1 MLRIRQNFIWISVC
15 AALLIGVASIAPRP
29 MAIGAQKGAENSMEL
44 TIYNSDLA
52 LVKETRAMEIP
63 EGLSRVLFPDISS
76 RINPATV
83 SFVSLTSPD
92 NVRVREQNYEYDLV
106 EETKLMQRFIGE
118 KISVTTKGG
127 RNYTG
132 YLLSGARGSAPSNI
146 IMSEGPNGTGQVF
159 TVQLSDVQ
167 SVEYPSLPEGLI
179 TRPTLAWLI
188 ANSSRETKHDC
199 LVTYLTGGLSWAAD
213 YVATIGP
220 NDDFLDL
227 RGWVTVTNESGATFK
242 DAKLKLVAGDV
253 HQVEEEMYDVVRATS
268 KVMELGS
275 APSFEEKSFFE
286 YHLYTLQFPTTLKE
300 SQIKQIELLTAD
312 SVPAK
317 KLLVYD
323 GARRGTKVTT
333 MLEFWNK
340 KENNLGMPLPKGTM
354 RVSKMDTDGSL
365 EFIGEDRIDHT
376 PKDEKVRIELG
387 SAFDVVGERSAMG
400 TKRLSDRVNE
410 QTFRIEVRNHKEE
423 PVEVTVLEH
432 LSAWAEWEIV
442 SASAKWNKLDAST
455 IEFSTKIPADGSV
468 SITYTVRYTY

>member
-1 MLRIRQNFIWISVC
+1 MLRLRHNVIWILASAV
-15 AALLIGVASIAPRP
+15 LLIGIASTFLRP
-29 MAIGAQKGAENSMEL
+29 TAIGAQKGADNSMEL

-52 LVKETRAMEIP
+52 LVKETRCLEIP
-63 EGLSRVLFPDISS
+63 EGLSTVLFPNISA

-83 SFVSLTSPD
+83 SFVSLTSPEE
-92 NVRVREQNYEYDLV
+92 VRVREQNYEYDLV
-106 EETKLMQRFIGE
+106 EDTKLMQRFVGE
-118 KISVTTKGG
+118 KIQVTTKGG
-127 RNYTG
+127 RAYTG
-132 YLLSGARGSAPSNI
+132 YLLSGAKGSAPSNI
-146 IMSEGPNGTGQVF
+146 IMSEGPNGTGQVY

-179 TRPTLAWLI
+179 TRPTLAWLVSN
-188 ANSSRETKHDC
+188 NSTTRNHDC

-213 YVATIGP
+213 YVAIIGP
-220 NDDFLDL
+220 NDDNLDL

-253 HQVEEEMYDVVRATS
+253 HQVQEEMYDVVRATA
-268 KVMELGS
+268 KVLDAGTG
-275 APSFEEKSFFE
+275 PTFEEKPFFE

-300 SQIKQIELLTAD
+300 NQIKQIELLAA
-312 SVPAK
+312 SSIPAR

-323 GARRGTKVTT
+323 GARQGTKVTT

-340 KENNLGMPLPKGTM
+340 TENNLGMPLPKGVI

-387 SAFDVVGERSAMG
+387 SAFDVVGERSVMG

-410 QTFRIEVRNHKEE
+410 QTFKIEVRNHKEE

-432 LSAWAEWEIV
+432 MMGWAQWEIV
-442 SASAKWNKLDAST
+442 SASAKWNKVDANT
-455 IEFSTKIPADGSV
+455 IEFPTKAPAGGSTT
-468 SITYTVRYTY
+468 ITYTVRYTY

>member
-1 MLRIRQNFIWISVC
+1 MLRIRQNFIWIAIC
-15 AALLIGVASIAPRP
+15 AALLIGVASIGSRP
-29 MAIGAQKGAENSMEL
+29 AAIGAQKEAENSMEL

-52 LVKETRAMEIP
+52 LVKETRTMEIP
-63 EGLSRVLFPDISS
+63 EGLSRVLFPDISA

-83 SFVSLTSPD
+83 SFVSLTSPAD
-92 NVRVREQNYEYDLV
+92 VRVREQNYEYDLV

-132 YLLSGARGSAPSNI
+132 YLLSGARFVAFQHHHVGRA
-146 IMSEGPNGTGQVF
+146 ERHVQVF

-188 ANSSRETKHDC
+188 ANSSGESKHDC

-220 NDDFLDL
+220 NDDSLDL
-227 RGWVTVTNESGATFK
+227 RGWVTVTNESGATFR

-253 HQVEEEMYDVVRATS
+253 HQVREEMYDAVRATS
-268 KVMELGS
+268 KVLELGS

-312 SVPAK
+312 SIPAK

-323 GARRGTKVTT
+323 GARQGTKVTT

-340 KENNLGMPLPKGTM
+340 QENNLGMPLPKGIM
-354 RVSKMDTDGSL
+354 RVSYTVTDGRL
-365 EFIGEDRIDHT
+365 EFIGEDRIDHPPT
-376 PKDEKVRIELG
+376 DEKVRIELG
-387 SAFDVVGERSAMG
+387 SAFDVVGERSVMG
-400 TKRLSDRVNE
+400 TRRLSDRVNE
-410 QTFRIEVRNHKEE
+410 QTFKIEVRNHKEE
-423 PVEVTVLEH
+423 PVEVTILEH

-442 SASAKWNKLDAST
+442 SATAKWNKLDGST
-455 IEFSTKIPADGSV
+455 IEFPTKIPANGSV
-468 SITYTVRYTY
+468 SITYTVRYNY